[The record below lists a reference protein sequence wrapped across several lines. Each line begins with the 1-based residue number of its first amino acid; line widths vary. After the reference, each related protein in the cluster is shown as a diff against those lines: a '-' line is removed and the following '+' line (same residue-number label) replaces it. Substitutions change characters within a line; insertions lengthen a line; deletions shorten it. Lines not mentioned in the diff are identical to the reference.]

1 MAECSKLRIAFA
13 TVGCRLN
20 QFETD
25 ALRGKAQAVA
35 CEVVPFDA
43 VADVYVINTCT
54 ITSEADADSRQ
65 LARRAV
71 RRNPSALVAVTGC
84 YAQAAPES
92 VASIPGVDLVLGN
105 GEKADLFR
113 YLQTARKN
121 GRATVRVGEVG
132 GRRRID
138 AYGPAV
144 DPDRTRAFLK
154 IQDGCNYHCSF
165 CIVPE
170 VRGLS
175 RSQQPEQVVE
185 QIRRLDEAGF
195 PEVVLTG
202 IHLGTYGRDLAPT
215 TSFADLCRRIATLER
230 APRIRLSSL
239 DPHEV
244 KSDLIRL
251 LAESPRF
258 CRHLHLPLQSGDEG
272 ILRRMRRGHS
282 AALFRMLVNR
292 LAAEVPGIAVT
303 GDVIVGFPGED
314 ELAFQHT
321 YDLLDALPIA
331 GMHVFSYSRRPGTD
345 AAGYAGQVPRATK
358 AERSRTLRGLVVRK
372 VQTFRRRFVG
382 QTLEV
387 VVLDR
392 DGTEGLLEGLS
403 DNNLRIWFSGDPSLR
418 GRLARVRVE
427 QVTGRGLLGRLCS
440 GAPTSDPRQ
449 FPLREGPLGS
459 AGTVAPQLRV
469 GESVDSPP
477 GVK

>member
-1 MAECSKLRIAFA
+1 MTGCSKMRIAFA

-25 ALRGKAQAVA
+25 ALRGRAQAEA

-54 ITSEADADSRQ
+54 ITAEADADSRQ

-84 YAQAAPES
+84 YAQAAPET
-92 VASIPGVDLVLGN
+92 VASIAGVDLVLGN

-113 YLQTARKN
+113 YLRIARKN
-121 GRATVRVGEVG
+121 GDATVRVGEIG

-138 AYGPAV
+138 AYGPGI

-154 IQDGCNYHCSF
+154 IQDGCNYRCSF
-165 CIVPE
+165 CIVPQ
-170 VRGLS
+170 VRGLN
-175 RSQQPEQVVE
+175 RSQQPERVLD
-185 QIRRLDEAGF
+185 QIQRLEGAGF

-202 IHLGTYGRDLAPT
+202 IHLGTYGRDLAPA
-215 TSFADLCRRIATLER
+215 TSLADLCRRIAALER

-244 KSDLIRL
+244 KPDLIRI
-251 LAESPRF
+251 LADSPRF

-272 ILRRMRRGHS
+272 VLRRMRRGHT
-282 AALFRMLVNR
+282 AAQFRMLVDG
-292 LAAEVPGIAVT
+292 LVAEVPGMAVT

-314 ELAFQHT
+314 EPAFRNT
-321 YDLLDALPIA
+321 YDLLDGVPIA

-345 AAGYAGQVPRATK
+345 ATGFANQIPKAVK
-358 AERSRTLRGLVVRK
+358 AERSRLLRALVVRK
-372 VQTFRRRFVG
+372 VQAFRRRFIG

-392 DGTEGLLEGLS
+392 DGAGDLLEGLS
-403 DNNLRIWFSGDPSLR
+403 DNNLRIWFPGNPCLR
-418 GRLARVRVE
+418 GTLARVRVDH
-427 QVTGRGLLGRLCS
+427 VTGRGLLGSLFRGEAASDHRRSSLS
-440 GAPTSDPRQ
+440 G
-449 FPLREGPLGS
+449 GPPGPADAGASQLS
-459 AGTVAPQLRV
+459 AG
-469 GESVDSPP
+469 GMC
-477 GVK
+477 

>member
-1 MAECSKLRIAFA
+1 MRIAFA

-25 ALRGKAQAVA
+25 ALRGRAQIEAY
-35 CEVVPFDA
+35 ELVPFDA

-54 ITSEADADSRQ
+54 ITAEADADSRQ

-84 YAQAAPES
+84 YAQAAAET
-92 VASIPGVDLVLGN
+92 VASIPGVNLVLGN
-105 GEKADLFR
+105 GEKADLFT
-113 YLQTARKN
+113 YLQNVRKDE
-121 GRATVRVGEVG
+121 GPTVRVREVG

-138 AYGPAV
+138 AYGPGI

-165 CIVPE
+165 CIVPA
-170 VRGLS
+170 VRGLN
-175 RSQQPEQVVE
+175 RSQPAHQVIE

-202 IHLGTYGRDLAPT
+202 IHLGTYGRDLAPAV
-215 TSFADLCRRIATLER
+215 SLADLCKDIALLDR

-244 KSDLIRL
+244 KPDLIRL
-251 LAESPRF
+251 LAEYPRF
-258 CRHLHLPLQSGDEG
+258 CRHLHLPLQSGDEK
-272 ILRRMRRGHS
+272 ILRRMRRGHT
-282 AALFRMLVNR
+282 ATQFRMLVDR
-292 LAAEVPGIAVT
+292 LAAEMPGIAVT

-314 ELAFQHT
+314 EQAFRNT
-321 YDLLDALPIA
+321 YDLLESLPIA

-345 AAGYAGQVPRATK
+345 AAGYADQVPRAVK
-358 AERSRTLRGLVVRK
+358 ADRSRRLRALVVRK
-372 VQTFRRRFVG
+372 IQAFRRRFIG

-392 DGTEGLLEGLS
+392 DGTGDLLEGLS
-403 DNNLRIWFSGDPSLR
+403 DNNLRVWFSGDPSLR
-418 GRLARVRVE
+418 GRTARVRVE
-427 QVTGRGLLGRLCS
+427 HVTGRGLQGSLCN
-440 GAPTSDPRQ
+440 GELASDPRL
-449 FPLREGPLGS
+449 FAFGDDPPGL
-459 AGTVAPQLRV
+459 AGTVAPQLSD
-469 GESVDSPP
+469 G
-477 GVK
+477 GIC